1 MKSRSAGQKKGKM
14 RKLIIPVFLLISLG
28 SSAQEMQNMRTKEE
42 QRMFE
47 EKKQKQEEA
56 DRLGRER
63 HQKMQT
69 KKVRKRMKQSSKK
82 ARKVNEPRKEFF
94 LFRLF
99 RRN

>member
-1 MKSRSAGQKKGKM
+1 LKSRSAGQKKQKM
-14 RKLIIPVFLLISLG
+14 RKFFIPVFLLISLG
-28 SSAQEMQNMRTKEE
+28 SSAQEQNMRTKEE